1 MSVPKLSKNRLFFM
15 IYRIN
20 NELSLMSKVFKL
32 GITKDNNKQIE
43 EVSSIEVL
51 ANKGVVGDRHFDE
64 YNDPYNQLTL
74 IEAENIDYYNTKYG
88 LDIPYKDF
96 RRNVVTKGIQLNDL
110 IGKKIKIGNVE
121 VEGVDLC
128 RPCRH
133 LTEVLN
139 QDNILKE
146 FLRRGGLRCQILTSS
161 QININ
166 DDIKVLD

>member
-1 MSVPKLSKNRLFFM
+1 
-15 IYRIN
+15 
-20 NELSLMSKVFKL
+20 MSKVFKL
-32 GITKDNNKQIE
+32 GIAKDSNKEIE

-121 VEGVDLC
+121 VDGIDLC